1 MIEVVKFMDKKD
13 KKSIVV
19 KSNKLIEARHALTLA
34 EQRII
39 LLMISLIK
47 PEDEDFKDY
56 RIKIADFMKL
66 VEIEDKGT
74 YRKVEEITKNL
85 MEKVLEIREPNTLLQ
100 VNWLASAHYIYKEG
114 YVNLCFS
121 PMLKPYLLKLKE
133 CFTQYELK
141 NVIRLKSIYSIRIYE
156 LLKQYERIGQ
166 RTFEIEELRKILG
179 IKVNEYKLYGDLKR
193 FVLHTAQRELSLKTD
208 IEFKFS
214 EIKTGRKI
222 TDIEFVIFRSE
233 QNNIHPQIDDSLDSE
248 LLEKLIVY
256 GINRKKAQE
265 LLDIFDKDRIS
276 QNLDFALQKY
286 KIGKVTEN
294 LAGFIVKAIEQD
306 FRPKVSLFEKG
317 EESKR
322 KNKQELM
329 KKKEE
334 IKGLLKQIRV
344 AFENYRSEQV
354 KEKLEALSPK
364 QHKPLLERFLEDR
377 KNDNIVMSRYK
388 ESGLD
393 NKIVASVFN
402 VYAEN
407 ELLVE
412 DEEIDI
418 KSFAIKKDYKY
429 EDLKKELEEIEIALN
444 F

>member
-1 MIEVVKFMDKKD
+1 
-13 KKSIVV
+13 
-19 KSNKLIEARHALTLA
+19 
-34 EQRII
+34 
-39 LLMISLIK
+39 
-47 PEDEDFKDY
+47 
-56 RIKIADFMKL
+56 
-66 VEIEDKGT
+66 
-74 YRKVEEITKNL
+74 
-85 MEKVLEIREPNTLLQ
+85 
-100 VNWLASAHYIYKEG
+100 
-114 YVNLCFS
+114 
-121 PMLKPYLLKLKE
+121 
-133 CFTQYELK
+133 LK
-141 NVIRLKSIYSIRIYE
+141 NVIRLKIIYSIRIYE

-166 RTFEIEELRKILG
+166 RTFEIGELRKILG
-179 IKVNEYKLYGDLKR
+179 VKPNEYKKYNDFKR
-193 FVLHTAQRELSLKTD
+193 KVLHTAQRELSLKTD

-214 EIKTGRKI
+214 EMKTGRKI

-233 QNNIHPQIDDSLDSE
+233 QNNIQPQIDDSLDSE

-256 GINRKKAQE
+256 GINRKKAKE

-306 FRPKVSLFEKG
+306 FRPKVSLFEKE

-334 IKGLLKQIRV
+334 IKELFKQIRRS
-344 AFENYRSEQV
+344 FENYRSEQV

-364 QHKPLLERFLEDR
+364 QYKSLLERFLEDR

-393 NKIVASVFN
+393 NKIVSSVFN

-418 KSFAIKKDYKY
+418 NSFAIKNGYKY
-429 EDLKKELEEIEIALN
+429 EEIKKELEELEKALK
-444 F
+444 